1 MGNSSDKRLFG
12 IFADMAELADALDL
26 GSSGQPCRFEPCYPH
41 AVDKLQTLKGQ
52 GLGLIYVLKSED
64 IYRG

>member
-41 AVDKLQTLKGQ
+41 AEDKLQTLKGQ
-52 GLGLIYVLKSED
+52 GLGLIYVLKSD
-64 IYRG
+64 DRYRG